1 MPSSYELTTF
11 LLDADKG
18 KISTISTWRVWD
30 AIAGKWSKKPLVT
43 LRNTLLSGMHKN
55 AGEKDRFC
63 IVEIPKET
71 KDPSLLNPISPE
83 KGYTLKLDLASNS
96 RNHGRFTFN
105 EAPIGQF
112 YYDEDWKRI
121 IYGSILHTGCK
132 WLVYGN
138 ISYIIVDDERR
149 DENGNLQDD
158 PTNNR
163 HWNSGDSHGKA
174 SRQFMELLGAADVF
188 EQDFAPDENINLPL
202 QFRIAQFKG
211 WVAKGTLAY
220 NPDLDGSGFD
230 LVIPKSSLKGKKPK
244 LGNYTAKLLC
254 GLVFEG
260 EFRRAK
266 AGWMLFQWFD
276 YATLEQDSIISRLI
290 EKCQRLAAA
299 FNSIQ
304 QLADLLRIDQTEAE
318 QEVQEGELGEG
329 IQSEAEYVNTA
340 MRIIKAD
347 IRGKLLLHP
356 YITDKVLERLRVSW
370 LNLAKAAG
378 VRFWSLMA
386 QPDEHFAKYES
397 TDANGNTTFTQK
409 VFCAPGLPTGPYIV
423 FCNPMRHWGDV
434 QIWRNSKEGI
444 YANGKNLMAASRKL
458 LLNLGRDTDG
468 DFIQL
473 IPTFHYPALAAAVA
487 NFNTPP
493 AVEKLPKVALEGN
506 LQQVAVNSMNDITGI
521 VASLLGRARAAGVEG
536 IVLEIPAGGV
546 QAAPKEMA
554 IIDFLSQQLQ
564 IAVDS
569 IKSAVPNNDNGL
581 KAVSEYIDGLGD
593 AGKIPWLQGF
603 KDDAVYKT
611 KPCPVADGAIDT
623 ISRLVKLVNSYWVQP
638 DIQTNLNV
646 NDFRDSLFAGITV
659 SQAQQNFAFDQTITY
674 GKEMSLAIAWKNE
687 NDGDTSRIR
696 EVTGKYQLLRDG
708 ILEQVLKPDGS
719 PYSLKSWAAAFWR
732 ASNTKKVDE
741 DGNVVSRG
749 KGSAVFNLFGD
760 EIVQELN
767 ENPDPPSF
775 FEVYG
780 VHKQNPNH
788 WSKGRWSGRTVQIR
802 IVLRQAAAPRTGVMR
817 DTPAVD
823 LMYPASTTLVGF
835 HPLGIIAEKD
845 RPKVAIG
852 ETRTMRI
859 WTKNG
864 AEVEGTR
871 TAWLFGEDVSD
882 EFIEE
887 ILTYGRNAPS
897 LFDERD
903 FGL

>member
-1 MPSSYELTTF
+1 MPSSYELITF
-11 LLDADKG
+11 LMDPEKG
-18 KISTISTWRVWD
+18 KIETVSIWRVWD
-30 AIAGKWSKKPLVT
+30 GQAGKWSNKPLVT
-43 LRNTLLSGMHKN
+43 LRNTLLSGLHKN
-55 AGEKDRFC
+55 VGNRERFC
-63 IVEIPKET
+63 IVEIPKDT

-83 KGYTLKLDLASNS
+83 DDYRLRLDLASNS

-105 EAPIGQF
+105 QGPIGQL
-112 YYDEDWKRI
+112 YYDADWKRI

-132 WLVYGN
+132 HLVFGN
-138 ISYIIVDDERR
+138 FNWVVVNDERR
-149 DENGNLQDD
+149 DENGTLQDD
-158 PTNNR
+158 PTNNT

-174 SRQFMELLGAADVF
+174 SRQFMELLGAADIF
-188 EQDFAPDENINLPL
+188 EQDFNPSNDIYLPL
-202 QFRIAQFKG
+202 QFRIALFKE
-211 WVAKGTLAY
+211 WVAKGTIAY
-220 NPDLDGSGFD
+220 NPALDDSPFD
-230 LVIPKSSLKGKKPK
+230 LVIPQSSLKGNKPK
-244 LGNYTAKLLC
+244 LGNYSGKLLC

-260 EFRRAK
+260 ELREAK

-276 YATLEQDSIISRLI
+276 YLTLEQDSIISRLI
-290 EKCQRLAAA
+290 VKCQRLAAA

-304 QLADLLRIDQTEAE
+304 DLADLLRIDQTEAE
-318 QEVQEGELGEG
+318 QEVQEGEGEG
-329 IQSEAEYVNTA
+329 LQSEAEYVNTA

-386 QPDEHFAKYES
+386 QPDEHFSIYEE
-397 TDANGNTTFTQK
+397 TDENGNTTFTEK
-409 VFCAPGLPTGPYIV
+409 VFCAPGMDEGMYIV
-423 FCNPMRHWGDV
+423 FCNPMRTWGDC
-434 QIWRNSKEGI
+434 QIWRNSHEGI
-444 YANGKNLMAASRKL
+444 YANGKNLMAASRLL

-473 IPTFHYPALAAAVA
+473 IATYRYPALAAAIA
-487 NFNTPP
+487 NFSTPP
-493 AVEKLPKVALEGN
+493 TVDKLPKAPLVGN

-546 QAAPKEMA
+546 QAVPQEMS
-554 IIDFLSQQLQ
+554 IIKFLSQQLQ

-569 IKSAVPNNDNGL
+569 IKSAVPNNNAGL
-581 KAVSEYIDGLGD
+581 KAVGDYIDGLGD

-603 KDDAVYKT
+603 KDDEVYKT
-611 KPCPVADGAIDT
+611 KPCPVADAAIDT

-646 NDFRDSLFAGITV
+646 NDFRDSLFTSV
-659 SQAQQNFAFDQTITY
+659 SVSDDQQDFAFEQTIAY
-674 GKEMSLAIAWKNE
+674 GKEMAIAIQWKLD

-696 EVTGKYQLLRDG
+696 EVTGKYQALRDA
-708 ILEQVLKPDGS
+708 ILEQRLKPDGS
-719 PYSLKSWAAAFWR
+719 PYSIKSWARAFWV

-741 DGNVVSRG
+741 EGNVLSKG
-749 KGSAVFNLFGD
+749 KGSAVFNLFPD

-767 ENPDPPSF
+767 ENPDPPNF

-788 WSKGRWSGRTVQIR
+788 WSKARWSGRTVQIR
-802 IVLRQAAAPRTGVMR
+802 VVLRPAAAPRTGIIR

-823 LMYPASTTLVGF
+823 LLYPASTTLVGF
-835 HPLGIIAEKD
+835 FPLGIIAEKD

-852 ETRTMRI
+852 ETRVMKI

-864 AEVEGTR
+864 VDKQGTHS
-871 TAWLFGEDVSD
+871 A
-882 EFIEE
+882 
-887 ILTYGRNAPS
+887 
-897 LFDERD
+897 
-903 FGL
+903 